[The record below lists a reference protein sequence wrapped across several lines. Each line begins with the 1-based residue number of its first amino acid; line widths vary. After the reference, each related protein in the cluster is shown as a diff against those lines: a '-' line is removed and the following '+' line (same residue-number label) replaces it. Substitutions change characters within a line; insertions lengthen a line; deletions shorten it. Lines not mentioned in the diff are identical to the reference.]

1 MVGHTS
7 EVVGLLA
14 SLEEEAAALYLA
26 FSQRFASQRDLA
38 VLWSELAEDE
48 RAHARLVRDIERGVL
63 NGEVPAGTVQ
73 VASEPIKRVLETI
86 GRQRVE
92 FERGALSVAEA
103 FAVTVELE
111 TSEVNEALPRL
122 AAAVRPYLPWLP
134 DEETIPHLGR
144 LVRVV
149 DRLGDSELTAVLQAL
164 VRQVARQRGA
174 RPKILIVDDEA
185 DMRETCVRIFRR
197 NGYECVAVNDGH
209 EALTVL
215 DRDRPDLILTDLR
228 MPRMDGLALLRHVRR
243 LPAAPAIVVFT
254 AYISE
259 ESVRATLAAGAA
271 ACLPKPFTPQKLREV
286 VEPLL
291 QIPRSRPPPAGPVTM
306 GEPS

>member
-1 MVGHTS
+1 VVSHTP
-7 EVVGLLA
+7 EVVDLMV

-26 FSQRFASQRDLA
+26 FSQRFASQPDLA

-63 NGEVPAGTVQ
+63 NGEIPAGMIQ
-73 VASEPIKRVLETI
+73 VASEPIKRLLETI
-86 GRQRVE
+86 RRQRAE

-122 AAAVRPYLPWLP
+122 AAAARPYLPSLP
-134 DEETIPHLGR
+134 DEETMPHLGR

-149 DRLGDSELTAVLQAL
+149 DRLGDREVTAVLRTL
-164 VRQVARQRGA
+164 VRLVERRCGA
-174 RPKILIVDDEA
+174 PPKILIVDDEV
-185 DMRETCVRIFRR
+185 DMRETCVRIFKRD
-197 NGYECVAVNDGH
+197 GYECVAVNDGH
-209 EALTVL
+209 EALTIL
-215 DRDRPDLILTDLR
+215 DRERPDLILTDLR
-228 MPRMDGLALLRHVRR
+228 MPRMDGLAFLRHVRR
-243 LPAAPAIVVFT
+243 LPAPPPVVVLT
-254 AYISE
+254 AYVSE
-259 ESVRATLAAGAA
+259 GSVREALAVGAA

-291 QIPRSRPPPAGPVTM
+291 QIPHSRPPPAGPVTM

>member
-1 MVGHTS
+1 VVGHTP
-7 EVVGLLA
+7 EVVGLLV

-26 FSQRFASQRDLA
+26 FSQRFASHPDLA
-38 VLWSELAEDE
+38 IVWSELAEDE
-48 RAHARLVRDIERGVL
+48 RAHARLMRDIERGVL
-63 NGEVPAGTVQ
+63 NGEIPAGTVE
-73 VASEPIKRVLETI
+73 VVSEPIKRALETI
-86 GRQRVE
+86 RRQRAE
-92 FERGALSVAEA
+92 LERGALSVGAA

-111 TSEVNEALPRL
+111 TSEVNQALPRL
-122 AAAVRPYLPWLP
+122 AAAVRAYLPSLP

-197 NGYECVAVNDGH
+197 NGYDCVAVNDGQ
-209 EALTVL
+209 EALTAL
-215 DRDRPDLILTDLR
+215 DRDPPDLILTDLR

-243 LPAAPAIVVFT
+243 LPVPPAVIVFT

-259 ESVRATLAAGAA
+259 QSVRETLEAGAA

-291 QIPRSRPPPAGPVTM
+291 QLPRSKPHPLPP
-306 GEPS
+306 